1 MKNKIDIELKQ
12 AMRDKDANK
21 LNVLRALKNEITNA
35 SLRKG
40 SVNEVISDVEIIALI
55 RKEISKR
62 QDSINAFVSAN
73 RQDLI
78 LKENSEIEVLNQYL
92 PAEMSDEELF
102 AEVCDAITILGAT
115 GKKDMGRVIKTLQ
128 ENLAGRADNK
138 RISKIVGEQLS

>member
-1 MKNKIDIELKQ
+1 
-12 AMRDKDANK
+12 MRDKDANK

-92 PAEMSDEELF
+92 PAEINDVVLETI
-102 AEVCDAITILGAT
+102 VVGAILDLGAT
-115 GKKDMGRVIKTLQ
+115 SKKDMGRVIK
-128 ENLAGRADNK
+128 EVVSKVNGAADNK
-138 RISKIVGEQLS
+138 RISALVSSKLS